1 MLSFNLTEEQEM
13 IRQMARNFAKEGNP
27 PGRRAL

>member
-13 IRQMARNFAKEGNP
+13 IRQMARELRQKGNP